1 MPYGS
6 YAIDMSH
13 PFEKM
18 FERALKSSSDENLV
32 IKEAKK
38 LLDRGYSQK
47 EVCGV
52 LLKLEKSLIDDTEA
66 GIVRDAREEV
76 CEAEDETDEE

>member
-1 MPYGS
+1 
-6 YAIDMSH
+6 MSH

-18 FERALKSSSDENLV
+18 FERALKSGSDENLV

-38 LLDRGYSQK
+38 LLDKGYSPK

-52 LLKLEKSLIDDTEA
+52 LLKLEKSLIDETEA
-66 GIVRDAREEV
+66 EIIRDAREEI
-76 CEAEDETDEE
+76 CEEEDEADEE